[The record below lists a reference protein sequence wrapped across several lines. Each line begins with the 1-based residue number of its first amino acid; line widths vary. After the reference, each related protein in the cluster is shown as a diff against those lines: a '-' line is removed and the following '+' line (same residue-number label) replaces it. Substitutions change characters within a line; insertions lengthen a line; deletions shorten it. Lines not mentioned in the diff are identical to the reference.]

1 MWGVAAFE
9 VAKALEIHSI
19 CCSLFSIHQK
29 GTVGQMDRWTGSL
42 HATVPC
48 FLETG
53 PYTTRKPRPGA
64 GAGGLLLMVEL
75 SLKLL
80 SPLLLVPVSQASLPL
95 NPQSAPNDP
104 LPWGDS

>member
-1 MWGVAAFE
+1 MLQFPVPWRLGLAPQEGPGPRDWQWG
-9 VAKALEIHSI
+9 
-19 CCSLFSIHQK
+19 
-29 GTVGQMDRWTGSL
+29 
-42 HATVPC
+42 
-48 FLETG
+48 
-53 PYTTRKPRPGA
+53 
-64 GAGGLLLMVEL
+64 LMINAEL

>member
-1 MWGVAAFE
+1 MYRVAAFK
-9 VAKALEIHSI
+9 VANALQDPLYLLLTLLHPPERNSG
-19 CCSLFSIHQK
+19 L
-29 GTVGQMDRWTGSL
+29 VGQMDRIP
-42 HATVPC
+42 PC

-53 PYTTRKPRPGA
+53 PYTTREPRGW
-64 GAGGLLLMVEL
+64 GCGGWWSMVEL

>member
-1 MWGVAAFE
+1 
-9 VAKALEIHSI
+9 
-19 CCSLFSIHQK
+19 
-29 GTVGQMDRWTGSL
+29 MDRILQSL
-42 HATVPC
+42 LPGDWALHH
-48 FLETG
+48 E
-53 PYTTRKPRPGA
+53 PRPRGWDC
-64 GAGGLLLMVEL
+64 GSWWLMVEL